1 MTTILITLYSI
12 AAIMGCLIACITVRD
27 YARAVVTKDA
37 TGYCECALFER
48 RIPKELILV
57 VTCMSTAMAVMAV
70 AGIITIF

>member
-1 MTTILITLYSI
+1 MITVLITLYSI
-12 AAIMGCLIACITVRD
+12 AAVMGCLITCITVRD
-27 YARAVVTKDA
+27 YARAEVTKDT

-70 AGIITIF
+70 AGIITIL

>member
-1 MTTILITLYSI
+1 MTTVLITLYSI
-12 AAIMGCLIACITVRD
+12 TAIMGCLITCITVRD
-27 YARAVVTKDA
+27 YARAEVTKDA

-70 AGIITIF
+70 AGIITTI